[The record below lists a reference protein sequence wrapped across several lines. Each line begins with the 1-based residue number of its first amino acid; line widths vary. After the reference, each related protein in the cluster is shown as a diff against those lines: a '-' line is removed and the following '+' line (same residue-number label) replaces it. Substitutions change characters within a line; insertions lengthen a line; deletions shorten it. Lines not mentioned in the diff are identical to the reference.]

1 MSAALPRWVLRHRAG
16 EPPQA
21 DLARIRNAMGVRV
34 VEHDG
39 RVLLVEAREPA
50 LRTLVAG
57 LPAWTAVPE
66 RRTAPP
72 RG

>member
-1 MSAALPRWVLRHRAG
+1 MSADRPRWVLRHRDG
-16 EPPQA
+16 EPPEA
-21 DLARIRNAMGVRV
+21 DLARIRAASGVRV

-50 LRTLVAG
+50 LRALAAA
-57 LPAWTAVPE
+57 LPAWTVVPE
-66 RRTAPP
+66 HRTSPP